1 MVLNILK
8 GYMIVSLL
16 IMVVYTVRHYIFSQ
30 NRLLGRQ
37 RLYYSDIYSS
47 RMKSITV
54 LIPMHNE
61 EQVLCNVLDSLLEC
75 DYDRDRLEI
84 IPINDNST
92 DRTREMLDEYHRRYE
107 FIRPLHRD
115 CPDRG
120 KPAGLNDAMRL
131 ARGEIILVFDA
142 DYRPA
147 RDMLKQLAIAFEDPE
162 VGAVMGRVIPY
173 NANKNLLTRL
183 INLERCGGYQVDQ
196 QARYNL
202 RTIPQYGGTVG
213 GFRKDVMMETGG
225 FNTKVLAEDT
235 ELTFRL
241 YTRGWKVIYAN
252 SAECYEEA
260 PETWEVRARQI
271 RRWSRGHNQVLFR
284 YLFRVLLSPHMNL
297 REKVDGTLLL
307 FTYALPF
314 LLALA
319 QLDALA
325 LFFLGEM
332 DLVAGWWVLLFIG
345 AYTSFGNFAPFF
357 EIGTSL
363 VLDGVE
369 NEARMLP
376 LIMFNF
382 YFYMWNIS
390 RGFLDAVADV
400 LTGRQ
405 AQWVKTV
412 RFSQGPEKSAA
423 SEPGPAA
430 EPEPVTEP
438 EPAAAGKEEK

>member
-1 MVLNILK
+1 MVIAILK
-8 GYMIVSLL
+8 GYMVFMFLVMI
-16 IMVVYTVRHYIFSQ
+16 VYTVRHFIFSQ
-30 NRLLGRQ
+30 NRLMGRQ

-47 RMKSITV
+47 RMKSISV

-61 EQVLCNVLDSLLEC
+61 EQVLNNVLDTLLEC

-92 DRTREMLDEYHRRYE
+92 DRTKEMLDQYHEKYE

-115 CPDRG
+115 CENRG
-120 KPAGLNDAMRL
+120 KPAGLNDAMQV
-131 ARGEIILVFDA
+131 ARGEIVIVFDA

-183 INLERCGGYQVDQ
+183 VNLERCGGYQVDQ

-213 GFRKDVMMETGG
+213 GFRKEVMLEAGG

-235 ELTFRL
+235 ELTYRL
-241 YTRGWKVIYAN
+241 YTKGWKVIYAN

-260 PETWEVRARQI
+260 PETWEVRGRQI
-271 RRWSRGHNQVLFR
+271 RRWARGHNQVLFR
-284 YLFRVLLSPHMNL
+284 YFLKVIVSTHMNL
-297 REKVDGTLLL
+297 REKVDGLLLL
-307 FTYALPF
+307 FAYAVPF
-314 LLALA
+314 VLALG
-319 QLDALA
+319 QLDSIA

-332 DLVAGWWVLLFIG
+332 DLFAGWWVLLFIG

-357 EIGTSL
+357 EIGTAL
-363 VLDGVE
+363 VLDGIKG
-369 NEARMLP
+369 EALMLP
-376 LIMFNF
+376 LLIFNF

-390 RGFLDAVADV
+390 RGFLDAVGDV

-405 AQWVKTV
+405 AQWVKTA
-412 RFSQGPEKSAA
+412 RFNRAQGNDPKTAK
-423 SEPGPAA
+423 PGS
-430 EPEPVTEP
+430 
-438 EPAAAGKEEK
+438 GR